1 MLRLMPRMFALIA
14 VQRQTAASTSTR
26 PWMRVQHGATG
37 GLPIVMLS
45 NPCNT
50 LAQTPS
56 FRASVGHFPVGLG
69 LGLGFGFG
77 FGCGFGCG
85 LGFGVGQ
92 PQPLALENVKKR
104 MFTRRKRAIAE
115 VLLELAIFVL
125 VFLLKN

>member
-14 VQRQTAASTSTR
+14 VQRQTAASRSAR

-37 GLPIVMLS
+37 GVPIVTLS

-50 LAQTPS
+50 LAQIPS
-56 FRASVGHFPVGLG
+56 FRASLGHFPVFGLG

-77 FGCGFGCG
+77 

-92 PQPLALENVKKR
+92 PPPHALENVKKR